1 MNKKESLIALIP
13 ARSGSERIKN
23 KNIYN
28 LNNKPLIAYSINS
41 ALKSKIFDRIIVST
55 DSLRYAKIA
64 KKYGAEVPFLRP
76 KKFSKSTSPDY
87 EWIKFTIDK
96 LDKEKYKFT
105 HFFILRPTNP
115 FRNYKTIL
123 RAWREFKKNKKAES
137 LRAVQISKSHPGK
150 MWKPQGKFIKPIL
163 NLTISNQPSYNNQF
177 KSLPKVYIQNASL
190 EISKKEVIK
199 KYKTICG
206 KRIIPFFTNE
216 VEGFDI
222 NYISDLNQAKKII
235 KKKNK

>member
-1 MNKKESLIALIP
+1 M
-13 ARSGSERIKN
+13 
-23 KNIYN
+23 
-28 LNNKPLIAYSINS
+28 
-41 ALKSKIFDRIIVST
+41 
-55 DSLRYAKIA
+55 
-64 KKYGAEVPFLRP
+64 
-76 KKFSKSTSPDY
+76 
-87 EWIKFTIDK
+87 
-96 LDKEKYKFT
+96 
-105 HFFILRPTNP
+105 RPTNP

-235 KKKNK
+235 KKK